1 MRAFKLITA
10 LCSMGNTEGCGTF
23 ATPFKDDVL
32 DFMQD
37 MFGGGNKIQI
47 IGDILEDYEYVYSY
61 DDVINN
67 HLADAI
73 VQVYDD
79 NANIVS
85 EIFLYEVED

>member
-10 LCSMGNTEGCGTF
+10 LCSMGNTERCGTF
-23 ATPFKDDVL
+23 ATPFKDDIA

-37 MFGGGNKIQI
+37 MFGGGHKIQI
-47 IGDILEDYEYVYSY
+47 VGDILEDFNYVYSY

-67 HLADAI
+67 YLADAI

-79 NANIVS
+79 NGNILT

>member
-1 MRAFKLITA
+1 MNALTIIDA
-10 LCSMGNTEGCGTF
+10 LCSMGNTEGCGRF
-23 ATPFKDDVL
+23 ATPFKDGIT

-37 MFGGGNKIQI
+37 MFGGGNKVQI
-47 IGDILEDYEYVYSY
+47 VGDILEDFNYVYSY

-67 HLADAI
+67 YLADAI

>member
-23 ATPFKDDVL
+23 ATPFKDDIA

-47 IGDILEDYEYVYSY
+47 VGDILEDFNYVYSY

-67 HLADAI
+67 YLADAI
-73 VQVYDD
+73 VQIYDD
-79 NANIVS
+79 NGNILS
-85 EIFLYEVED
+85 EIFLYEIED